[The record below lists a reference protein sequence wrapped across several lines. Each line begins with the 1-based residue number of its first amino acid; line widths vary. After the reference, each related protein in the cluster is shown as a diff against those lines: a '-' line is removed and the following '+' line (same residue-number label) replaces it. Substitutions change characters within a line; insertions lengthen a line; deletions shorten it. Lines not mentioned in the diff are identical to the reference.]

1 MMAKIKKGFFWT
13 WAIATVLLVL
23 FAWWQTGRLKT
34 AAAERDQMRSQT
46 ISTLLGQAEGLLDS
60 AADQVQA
67 KNYGTAQSTAG
78 AAIAMFEAGAQVADE
93 ELAREITER
102 ADQTTRLRA
111 SINEGDPEGSTA
123 DLLRSEATQTREM
136 ARQAGL
142 EPQAP
147 E

>member
-1 MMAKIKKGFFWT
+1 MMAKIKKGLFWT
-13 WAIATVLLVL
+13 WGIATVLLVL

-34 AAAERDQMRSQT
+34 AAAERDQVRRQA

-60 AADQVQA
+60 AADEVQA

-78 AAIAMFEAGAQVADE
+78 AAIAMFEAAAQVADGK
-93 ELAREITER
+93 LAKDITAR
-102 ADQTTRLRA
+102 ADQATRLRA
-111 SINEGDPEGSTA
+111 SINEGDSEGSTA

-142 EPQAP
+142 ELQTG

>member
-1 MMAKIKKGFFWT
+1 
-13 WAIATVLLVL
+13 
-23 FAWWQTGRLKT
+23 
-34 AAAERDQMRSQT
+34 
-46 ISTLLGQAEGLLDS
+46 
-60 AADQVQA
+60 
-67 KNYGTAQSTAG
+67 
-78 AAIAMFEAGAQVADE
+78 MFEAGAQVADE